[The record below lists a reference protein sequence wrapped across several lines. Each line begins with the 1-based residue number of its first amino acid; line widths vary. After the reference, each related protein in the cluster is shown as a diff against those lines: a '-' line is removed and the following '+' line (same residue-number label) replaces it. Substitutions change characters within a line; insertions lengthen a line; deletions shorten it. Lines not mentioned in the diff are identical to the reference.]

1 MIVMLACATGLTIPI
16 TVSIILILRARGVCC
31 VSTIKHHPVGQPDKR
46 TTTAADGSTP
56 SANGNGLFTVAEE
69 GGSPP
74 QAPPPG
80 YGAAANGGGGEAF
93 GGFPA

>member
-80 YGAAANGGGGEAF
+80 YGAAANGGGEAF